1 MTLVTLVPALLR
13 ACCRGEGDPPD
24 PDLARAVAA
33 ASPEEWSRAAAI
45 LASHRLLPL
54 AGHALGE
61 ELLAQAPARFADAVR
76 AAFRA
81 TFVRNFVAMRGL
93 DDTLAALRGEG
104 IEPVV
109 LKGAALVNTLYPVLA
124 ARPMG
129 DVDLLVEAGERER
142 AAAALARLGWRRAAQ
157 EEDATNFVG
166 ADGLR
171 VDLAHRFRL
180 FEGRPRADWTEVVEP
195 RFLSHRRLV
204 TLEPNA
210 LLVHLVVHMN
220 GHRRQI
226 GHLLAWFVD
235 VAFVLRESAPR
246 LERAR
251 LLALLDGDEAW
262 TWLVR
267 TGRPARRARR
277 AAPRRARA
285 RVPDCTPLTLDEVLR
300 SRRVHAAAPTAAR
313 LLGRLLALPVR
324 RRAAGRGETGARR
337 RARARRRRRP
347 RAARATRRRPLAARA
362 AVANRAISSTGAP
375 RRARRAAGGRR
386 RGCSRPRASSRCAPA

>member
-1 MTLVTLVPALLR
+1 MSHGASPSLPLPPLVPALVPALLR
-13 ACCRGEGDPPD
+13 ACCRRDAAPIDPE
-24 PDLARAVAA
+24 LAADAPA
-33 ASPEEWSRAAAI
+33 EAWSRAAAV

-54 AGHALGE
+54 CGHALGD
-61 ELLAQAPARFADAVR
+61 ELLARAPARFADDVR

-81 TFVRNFVAMRGL
+81 TFVRNVVAMRGL
-93 DDTLAALRGEG
+93 DDLLAALRADG

-124 ARPMG
+124 ARPML
-129 DVDLLVEAGERER
+129 DLDLLVDAGERER
-142 AAAALARLGWRRAAQ
+142 AAAALARLGYRRAAQ

-195 RFLSHRRLV
+195 RFLAHRRLV

-210 LLVHLVVHMN
+210 LLVHLVAHMN

-235 VAFVLRESAPR
+235 VAFVLREAAPR

-251 LLALLDGDEAW
+251 LAALLDGDAEW

-267 TGRPARRARR
+267 TVAFAHGVLGVAEAAELARDLPDVAR
-277 AAPRRARA
+277 
-285 RVPDCTPLTLDEVLR
+285 LTLEEVLR
-300 SRRVHAAAPTAAR
+300 SRRVHVAAPTAAR
-313 LLGRLLALPVR
+313 LVGRLLALPFGGS
-324 RRAAGRGETGARR
+324 AAPPGEERPVLGDVLALASDGARE
-337 RARARRRRRP
+337 
-347 RAARATRRRPLAARA
+347 
-362 AVANRAISSTGAP
+362 
-375 RRARRAAGGRR
+375 RRARRLVGRWR
-386 RGCSRPRASSRCAPA
+386 RTLP

>member
-1 MTLVTLVPALLR
+1 VSDAASPRSPLLPALLR
-13 ACCRGEGDPPD
+13 ACCR
-24 PDLARAVAA
+24 
-33 ASPEEWSRAAAI
+33 RAAAPPDREPAADAPAAEWTRAAAV

-54 AGHALGE
+54 CGHALGE
-61 ELLAQAPARFADAVR
+61 ELLARAPARFADDVR

-81 TFVRNFVAMRGL
+81 TFAGNVVAMRGL
-93 DDTLAALRGEG
+93 DDVLAALRADG

-109 LKGAALVNTLYPVLA
+109 LKGAALVNTLYPALA
-124 ARPMG
+124 ARPMA
-129 DVDLLVEAGERER
+129 DLDLLVDAEERER
-142 AAAALARLGWRRAAQ
+142 AAATLARLGFRIASQ

-180 FEGRPRADWTEVVEP
+180 FEGLPRADWTEVVEP

-235 VAFVLRESAPR
+235 VAFVLRESSAR

-251 LLALLDGDEAW
+251 LAALLDGDEEW

-267 TGRPARRARR
+267 TVAFAHDVLGVAEAAKLARELPDVAR
-277 AAPRRARA
+277 
-285 RVPDCTPLTLDEVLR
+285 LTLGEVLR
-300 SRRVHAAAPTAAR
+300 SRRVRVAAPTAAR
-313 LLGRLLALPVR
+313 VVGRLLALASDGVR
-324 RRAAGRGETGARR
+324 E
-337 RARARRRRRP
+337 
-347 RAARATRRRPLAARA
+347 
-362 AVANRAISSTGAP
+362 
-375 RRARRAAGGRR
+375 RRARRLVGRWR
-386 RGCSRPRASSRCAPA
+386 RTRS